1 MTTTPLVLIASKV
14 AETASTPQYT
24 STNAKTAI
32 DKLTTYNSTG
42 AAISVTVNLVA
53 SGSAASAGNA
63 FVKNIAAGTT
73 YTWPEVVGHILESG
87 GQIFTTASATGI
99 SLRSSGRQF
108 T

>member
-24 STNAKTAI
+24 STNSKTAI

-42 AAISVTVNLVA
+42 APITVTVNLVF
-53 SGSAASAGNA
+53 SGGTASAANA
-63 FVKNIAAGTT
+63 FVKNIAAGAT
-73 YTWPEVVGHILESG
+73 YTWPEVVGHVMESG
-87 GQIFTTASATGI
+87 GQIFTAASATGI
-99 SLRSSGRQF
+99 SLRASGRQF